1 MNFFFFFKNIII
13 CAPLLRWSAVRIN
26 NSSAARVRLNW
37 FQFSITK
44 LFEQVFLL
52 NYQEIKILK
61 WSSSILGQWNGVQVN
76 CNSTW
81 RADEW
86 NVLRS
91 VSRGLCEMA
100 TGTPRP
106 DFQLNAWNPSAI
118 SAGRETVIMTLW
130 LLLLVLVVV
139 CSLKEGRDW
148 LLLWLLPE
156 GKKYL
161 GKIRTRSALLHLI
174 FLTRMTRTVV

>member
-1 MNFFFFFKNIII
+1 
-13 CAPLLRWSAVRIN
+13 
-26 NSSAARVRLNW
+26 
-37 FQFSITK
+37 
-44 LFEQVFLL
+44 
-52 NYQEIKILK
+52 
-61 WSSSILGQWNGVQVN
+61 
-76 CNSTW
+76 
-81 RADEW
+81 
-86 NVLRS
+86 
-91 VSRGLCEMA
+91 MA